1 MVAEDLRQSVTTLIA
16 IVIKQKKL
24 GRPPTAPPKL
34 RDGFYVEIRRTGDT
48 SAMKMRFDTMVEA
61 ENAIDQYRRTHD
73 VNFYGKV
80 KDGKVV
86 NSK

>member
-1 MVAEDLRQSVTTLIA
+1 MAEDLPQGVTISIA

-34 RDGFYVEIRRTGDT
+34 RDGFYIEIRRSGDT
-48 SAMKMRFDTMVEA
+48 SGMKMRFDTMAEA
-61 ENAIDQYRRTHD
+61 ETAIEQYRRTHT
-73 VNFYGKV
+73 VSFYGKI

-86 NSK
+86 NTK